1 MSLTRI
7 RPVHV
12 IGALALSVA
21 GLGIF
26 RAGAVAA
33 PAAWPPPA
41 TSVAVVDMEK
51 LMGNSS
57 EVKARNESL
66 AKWVEPE
73 QAKLQALADDLKKK
87 KAALELLSKESPD
100 YIPNLVEAKKV
111 ENNLEG
117 SRKLAQDMVDLKKGD
132 MLREVY
138 KKAVSAVDS
147 LAKREGWQIVLLDD
161 RNLKIPQVATDRD
174 VNSVILN
181 KRILFADD
189 SVDITARVIVV
200 MNNAFNAGK

>member
-189 SVDITARVIVV
+189 SVDITARVIVE